1 MQSTHANVNWGVQS
15 GPSTPDLQEALDIV
29 WVHLEKDLDLRETSS
44 CGRYRDAGKG
54 DRGKEGSQQS
64 LYSKKI
70 STVGIWNLSLLGNPW
85 SLDTATDHRVIP
97 SKRVR
102 EMECLYR
109 FIPLLC
115 PSMTDNY
122 SWWCSFHGLPT
133 CHVNEQ
139 SGLRWQEHVLKWNK
153 GSAGRWKLGQHMLK
167 WYRPKSGIQL
177 DKYQIRW

>member
-1 MQSTHANVNWGVQS
+1 MEDRNQEQASLDVAFPQKRHKVKGWFRVVDLESRGIPTRAWGS
-15 GPSTPDLQEALDIV
+15 RT
-29 WVHLEKDLDLRETSS
+29 
-44 CGRYRDAGKG
+44 
-54 DRGKEGSQQS
+54 GKEGSQQS

-115 PSMTDNY
+115 PSMTDNC

-153 GSAGRWKLGQHMLK
+153 GSAGCWKLGQHMLK